1 LKKIILAFAVLL
13 ISQSSSNAQKQKG
26 SIGDH
31 WVATWAT
38 AQDLAPTVRDTI
50 DIPPGLARPNFG
62 RARGGPPGSDIPA
75 TLTNQTVRMVV
86 HTSIGG
92 RKVRVELSNA
102 IGKNAIVIGSAHIAL
117 RTEASGISVPSDRT
131 LTFGCR
137 QAVTL
142 QPGVLLVSD
151 PVDLDV
157 KPMSDLAVS
166 LFLPKDTGAPT
177 SHALGLHTAY
187 IATGDTTGNA
197 VMSDSTKTTAYLW
210 LSSVDVVAPVDSFA
224 IVALGDSITDG
235 YKTTPEANQAW
246 PSLLSKRLAQSK
258 ATAGI
263 GVLNLG
269 ISGNEVL
276 KDGAGVSALAR
287 FDRDVLSRPGVKW
300 IVLLEGVNDLNL
312 HGQITDSTSLQ
323 PDDLIFG
330 YRQIIDRAHAFGI
343 KVMGATIMAQ
353 EGTWPSTP
361 TGEVKRLKLNDWIRT
376 SHQFDAVVD
385 FDEAVRDPSH
395 VSRLRPDFNPGD
407 NIHPNDAGN
416 KAMADKFDLAVFRK

>member
-1 LKKIILAFAVLL
+1 MNKITLTVALLL
-13 ISQSSSNAQKQKG
+13 ISQVSADAQKQN
-26 SIGDH
+26 SSTSDH

-38 AQDLAPTVRDTI
+38 AQDLAPTVRDPI
-50 DIPPGLARPNFG
+50 DIPPGVARPNFG
-62 RARGGPPGSDIPA
+62 GTRGGAPSSDIPA
-75 TLTNQTVRMVV
+75 TLSNQTVRMVV
-86 HTSIGG
+86 HASIGG
-92 RKVRVELSNA
+92 RKVRVEISNA
-102 IGKNAIVIGSAHIAL
+102 IGKAPILIGNAHIAV
-117 RTEASGISVPSDRT
+117 RTQASEISVPSDRT
-131 LTFGCR
+131 LTFGGR
-137 QAVTL
+137 QTVTI

-151 PVDLDV
+151 PVDLEV

-166 LFLPKDTGAPT
+166 FFLPKDTGPPT
-177 SHALGLHTAY
+177 THALGLHSAY
-187 IATGDTTGNA
+187 ITTGDTTANA
-197 VMSDSTKTTAYLW
+197 SVPDSTKTSAYLW

-224 IVALGDSITDG
+224 IVTLGDSITDG

-246 PSLLSKRLAQSK
+246 PTLLAKRLAQSK

-263 GVLNLG
+263 AVLNQG

-312 HGQITDSTSLQ
+312 HGQITGTTALQ
-323 PDDLIFG
+323 PEDLIFG

-343 KVMGATIMAQ
+343 KVMGATIMPE
-353 EGTWPSTP
+353 EGTWPTTP
-361 TGEVKRLKLNDWIRT
+361 VGETKRLKLNDWIRT
-376 SHQFDAVVD
+376 SHRFDAVVD

-395 VSRLRPDFNPGD
+395 TSRLRPDFNPGD

-416 KAMADKFDLAVFRK
+416 SAMADKFNLEVFRK